1 MLGVHS
7 LLSSPGSA
15 LPAAHGHG
23 CPPWALGTPEGDF
36 ALALAEQAQP
46 LRSLIWSQHLAAPS
60 CLARVSGGINWQ
72 QGQVGV
78 D

>member
-1 MLGVHS
+1 MIFL
-7 LLSSPGSA
+7 
-15 LPAAHGHG
+15 
-23 CPPWALGTPEGDF
+23 
-36 ALALAEQAQP
+36 LALAEQAHLLP
-46 LRSLIWSQHLAAPS
+46 SLIWGQHLVALG